1 MQRPNRTGTHIKVS
15 LGSILLAMLF
25 IVSTWAILTPG
36 ISDAFSQQTPVVDS
50 TREKKARTISWSEGP
65 VSLTEVWV
73 ETTQGTRRL
82 GTFLG
87 RSRGLEWNL
96 TGDRLH
102 YIEQPLETKMIS
114 IPLVERR
121 VSPLFP
127 PRIWEIP
134 IGRGHIRTIPESS
147 VSDAGAGRTNTNTAD
162 AHGPASKETRAALQA
177 LGAAFQTAAMAYTA
191 LHQWDFEG
199 AAENYRRAASR
210 FAALPRK
217 FQGIGLY
224 REPLDEYVKELK
236 GRAIEARKH
245 GARWVC
251 RDHLR
256 IIADL
261 LRAFALDSDGS
272 RPENLPVLKSWAA
285 AQVSS
290 KEDLEVLNAL
300 FRSPA
305 DPESEREFSYFYRPD
320 ASRGEAILT
329 SFFYKGRLVELVH
342 DPDGDRI
349 QDRSIG
355 RVQVDSLLSV
365 GMALLEAENPLAPQ
379 ALEMVTRVAPRFAL
393 GHAKAG
399 YAYLESGQMDKALS
413 SFERATRLDH
423 RLAEAYNGLGLVFQ
437 ERPKAR
443 HDAIRYFQKALQY
456 DRDYVEARFNIAKIR
471 YALKEYDV
479 KSDSEKLL
487 VMDPTFG
494 PAHLLLGEWYETFQE
509 DYERAAL
516 HYAQY
521 MSLRPDDPQ
530 GRNRLAAV
538 YLKSREYARIVELL
552 EGYARQHPGDTEIL
566 PILAQACLKLDALDQ
581 ADTYF
586 KRYLESIN
594 VEERALFR
602 DISLVA
608 SEAEMAAF
616 EESPEAFKGAFLQ
629 RFWTEKEPDLTTA
642 ANERLLEHY
651 RRVWYARRNF
661 SGGRQ
666 PWDRRGDVYVRFGE
680 PDHRSRS
687 DMMNVE
693 QSLAVQR
700 VKERLARAIYG
711 TSVPAKYFLRSDEDV
726 DGIRHKAGD
735 YKLPAS
741 PFESIYPGPVYP
753 VQSLRQSLGEGPEF
767 SAKLADSPE
776 SNTHASDARPPT
788 NYRPVSS
795 QEDASMV
802 AWETWVYVDV
812 GGGIEITFTDEF
824 QNGIYDFA
832 PSPSDA
838 RIPVR
843 QQASLNRYNPRT
855 VTAQATSAAPNYF
868 RVQANTDPLTFY
880 YDLADFRQEDG
891 TAMEVY
897 FGVPHV
903 SGHFKE
909 EKNETRIEVE
919 RTVALLNKETGAIYR
934 RKGQVIFKNEG
945 DLTGRRDGFVPDMV
959 RVGLPAGSYLM
970 EIGVKD
976 LLSRKQGR
984 YRQDVIVEAYG
995 GQGLQISDL
1004 QLAWQIDKDHE
1015 KTVFSKGALR
1025 VIPMP
1030 TRSYGTGKSVFVYY
1044 EIYNLT
1050 RGEFGQTK
1058 YRVSYT
1064 IASEDTQGIAG
1075 TISSLFRWRAGK
1087 REELSVTYEQQGTEV
1102 QEAEYVELELEN
1114 RPAGK
1119 YLLKVTVA
1127 DVNSGETAEKDAG
1140 FVIAK

>member
-1 MQRPNRTGTHIKVS
+1 MQRPKPPYAHIKLFVC
-15 LGSILLAMLF
+15 SIALAILRM
-25 IVSTWAILTPG
+25 IPIWAIVTSG
-36 ISDAFSQQTPVVDS
+36 FSDAFSQPTFVVDS
-50 TREKKARTISWSEGP
+50 TKEKKAWTISWSEGP
-65 VSLTEVWV
+65 VSLSEVWV
-73 ETTQGTRRL
+73 ETSQGARRL

-87 RSRGLEWNL
+87 KSRGLKWNS

-134 IGRGHIRTIPESS
+134 VGRGSIRIVPESS
-147 VSDAGAGRTNTNTAD
+147 VSVAGAGRTNTYATD
-162 AHGPASKETRAALQA
+162 APGPASKEIMAALQA
-177 LGAAFQTAAMAYTA
+177 IGTAFHTTAQAYTA
-191 LHQWDFEG
+191 LHQWDFDY
-199 AAENYRRAASR
+199 ASKKYRLAASG
-210 FAALPRK
+210 FEALSR
-217 FQGIGLY
+217 QRGTIGLY
-224 REPLDEYVKELK
+224 PEPIAAYVRELK
-236 GRAIEARKH
+236 RRAIEARKD

-261 LRAFALDSDGS
+261 FRAFALDSDGR
-272 RPENLPVLKSWAA
+272 RPENLPVPKSWAA

-290 KEDLEVLNAL
+290 KEDLAVLNAL

-365 GMALLEAENPLAPQ
+365 GLALLEAGNPLAPQ

-399 YAYLESGQMDKALS
+399 YAYLESGQMDKALA

-479 KSDSEKLL
+479 KSDCEKLL
-487 VMDPTFG
+487 DMDPTFG
-494 PAHLLLGEWYETFQE
+494 PAYLLLGEWYETFHK

-521 MSLRPDDPQ
+521 MSLRPDDPR

-586 KRYLESIN
+586 KRFLESIS

-608 SEAEMAAF
+608 SENEMAAF

-629 RFWTEKEPDLTTA
+629 RFWTEKDPDLTTA

-711 TSVPAKYFLRSDEDV
+711 TSVPAKYFLRSGEDV
-726 DGIRHKAGD
+726 DGSRHKAGD

-767 SAKLADSPE
+767 SAKLADAPE

-855 VTAQATSAAPNYF
+855 VTAQATSATPNYF
-868 RVQANTDPLTFY
+868 RVQSNTDPLTFY

-891 TAMEVY
+891 TALEIY

-903 SGHFKE
+903 SGHFQE
-909 EKNETRIEVE
+909 EKKETRIEVE
-919 RTVALLNKETGAIYR
+919 RTVALLNKESGAIYR
-934 RKGQVIFKNEG
+934 RK
-945 DLTGRRDGFVPDMV
+945 
-959 RVGLPAGSYLM
+959 
-970 EIGVKD
+970 
-976 LLSRKQGR
+976 
-984 YRQDVIVEAYG
+984 
-995 GQGLQISDL
+995 
-1004 QLAWQIDKDHE
+1004 
-1015 KTVFSKGALR
+1015 
-1025 VIPMP
+1025 
-1030 TRSYGTGKSVFVYY
+1030 
-1044 EIYNLT
+1044 
-1050 RGEFGQTK
+1050 
-1058 YRVSYT
+1058 
-1064 IASEDTQGIAG
+1064 
-1075 TISSLFRWRAGK
+1075 RAGH
-1087 REELSVTYEQQGTEV
+1087 
-1102 QEAEYVELELEN
+1102 
-1114 RPAGK
+1114 
-1119 YLLKVTVA
+1119 
-1127 DVNSGETAEKDAG
+1127 
-1140 FVIAK
+1140 F

>member
-1 MQRPNRTGTHIKVS
+1 MVQT
-15 LGSILLAMLF
+15 IL
-25 IVSTWAILTPG
+25 IVGFL
-36 ISDAFSQQTPVVDS
+36 
-50 TREKKARTISWSEGP
+50 TISFADLSAKKTFMVTSTDEMHAWTVCWSKGT
-65 VSLTEVWV
+65 VSLTEVWI
-73 ETTQGTRRL
+73 ETIRGARRL
-82 GTFLG
+82 GVFLG
-87 RSRGLEWNL
+87 ESNGIEWNMK
-96 TGDRLH
+96 GDHLL
-102 YIEQPLETKMIS
+102 YSEQPLETKMIG
-114 IPLVERR
+114 IPIVERR
-121 VSPLFP
+121 ASVLAP
-127 PRIWEIP
+127 PRIWEIAVESASIRP
-134 IGRGHIRTIPESS
+134 IGTDRLNLEGIHGTDTHVIEAT
-147 VSDAGAGRTNTNTAD
+147 
-162 AHGPASKETRAALQA
+162 GPASKEIMAALQA
-177 LGAAFQTAAMAYTA
+177 IGTAFHTTAQAYTA
-191 LHQWDFEG
+191 LHQWDFDY
-199 AAENYRRAASR
+199 ASKKYRLAASG
-210 FAALPRK
+210 FEALSR
-217 FQGIGLY
+217 QRGTIGLY
-224 REPLDEYVKELK
+224 PEPIAACVRELK
-236 GRAIEARKH
+236 RRALEARKH

-272 RPENLPVLKSWAA
+272 RPENLLVLKSWAA

-329 SFFYKGRLVELVH
+329 SFFYKGRLVELVY

-855 VTAQATSAAPNYF
+855 VTAQATSATPNYF

-959 RVGLPAGSYLM
+959 RVGLPAGRYLM

-984 YRQDVIVEAYG
+984 YRQDVVVEAYG

-1004 QLAWQIDKDHE
+1004 QLAWQIEKDHE

-1087 REELSVTYEQQGTEV
+1087 REQLAVTYEQQGSAFHEV
-1102 QEAEYVELELEN
+1102 EYVELQLEN
-1114 RPAGK
+1114 RPPGK
-1119 YLLKVTVA
+1119 YLLKITVS
-1127 DVNSGETAEKDAG
+1127 DVNSGETAEKDAP

>member
-1 MQRPNRTGTHIKVS
+1 MQQPNPPGTHAT
-15 LGSILLAMLF
+15 LFFGSIRLAMLRL
-25 IVSTWAILTPG
+25 IPTWAIVTLG
-36 ISDAFSQQTPVVDS
+36 IPDAFSQPTFVVDS
-50 TREKKARTISWSEGP
+50 TKEKKAWTISWSEGP

-73 ETTQGTRRL
+73 ETSKSARRL

-87 RSRGLEWNL
+87 KSRGLEWNS

-134 IGRGHIRTIPESS
+134 IGRGSIRIVPESS
-147 VSDAGAGRTNTNTAD
+147 VSVAGAGRTNTYATD
-162 AHGPASKETRAALQA
+162 APGPASKETRAALQA
-177 LGAAFQTAAMAYTA
+177 LGAAFQAAAMAYTA

-199 AAENYRRAASR
+199 AAENYRRAASK
-210 FAALPRK
+210 FAALTRK
-217 FQGIGLY
+217 FQQMGLY
-224 REPLDEYVKELK
+224 REPIAAYVRELQER
-236 GRAIEARKH
+236 GREARKD

-290 KEDLEVLNAL
+290 KEDLAVLNAL

-329 SFFYKGRLVELVH
+329 SFFYKGRLVELVY

-711 TSVPAKYFLRSDEDV
+711 TSVPAKYFLKSNENAV
-726 DGIRHKAGD
+726 GVRHESGD
-735 YKLPAS
+735 YALEAS

-776 SNTHASDARPPT
+776 SNTHASDALPPT
-788 NYRPVSS
+788 NFRPVSS

-824 QNGIYDFA
+824 QNGIYDYA

-959 RVGLPAGSYLM
+959 RVGLPAGPYLM

-984 YRQDVIVEAYG
+984 YRQDVIVEAFG

-1075 TISSLFRWRAGK
+1075 TISSLFRWREGK
-1087 REELSVTYEQQGTEV
+1087 REQLAVTYEQQGSAFQEV
-1102 QEAEYVELELEN
+1102 EYVELQLEN

>member
-1 MQRPNRTGTHIKVS
+1 MRSERGSMSMKQLFRLAFFVAAFAAVYPLQELNAETPRS
-15 LGSILLAMLF
+15 L
-25 IVSTWAILTPG
+25 
-36 ISDAFSQQTPVVDS
+36 ISVA
-50 TREKKARTISWSEGP
+50 SEGGTAWALGLETGL
-65 VSLTEVWV
+65 VAITEIWV
-73 ETTQGTRRL
+73 ETEGGARRRL
-82 GTFLG
+82 GVFPG
-87 RSRGLEWNL
+87 KSNGLEWNAN
-96 TGDRLH
+96 GDRLH

-121 VSPLFP
+121 VTPLFP

-147 VSDAGAGRTNTNTAD
+147 VSDAGAGRTNTYTD
-162 AHGPASKETRAALQA
+162 DTHGPASKEITAALQG
-177 LGAAFQTAAMAYTA
+177 LGAAFQAAALAYTA
-191 LHQWDFEG
+191 LHQWDFDS

-210 FAALPRK
+210 FAALPRD
-217 FQGIGLY
+217 FEQIGLY
-224 REPLDEYVKELK
+224 REPIDEYVRNMKE
-236 GRAIEARKH
+236 RAIEARQD

-251 RDHLR
+251 RDHLQ

-261 LRAFALDSDGS
+261 LHAYALDSDGS
-272 RPENLPVLKSWAA
+272 RPENLLVLKSWAA
-285 AQVSS
+285 TQVSS

-329 SFFYKGRLVELVH
+329 SFFYKGRLVELVR

-349 QDRSIG
+349 QDGSIG
-355 RVQVDSLLSV
+355 RVRVDSLLSV
-365 GMALLEAENPLAPQ
+365 GMALLEAGNPLAPQ

-399 YAYLESGQMDKALS
+399 YAYLESGQMDKALA

-479 KSDSEKLL
+479 KSDCEKLL
-487 VMDPTFG
+487 DMDPTFG
-494 PAHLLLGEWYETFQE
+494 PAYLLLGEWYETFHK

-616 EESPEAFKGAFLQ
+616 EESPEAFKGEFLQ

-711 TSVPAKYFLRSDEDV
+711 TSVPAKYFLKSNENAV
-726 DGIRHKAGD
+726 GVRHESGD
-735 YKLPAS
+735 YAL
-741 PFESIYPGPVYP
+741 V
-753 VQSLRQSLGEGPEF
+753 
-767 SAKLADSPE
+767 
-776 SNTHASDARPPT
+776 
-788 NYRPVSS
+788 
-795 QEDASMV
+795 
-802 AWETWVYVDV
+802 
-812 GGGIEITFTDEF
+812 
-824 QNGIYDFA
+824 
-832 PSPSDA
+832 
-838 RIPVR
+838 
-843 QQASLNRYNPRT
+843 
-855 VTAQATSAAPNYF
+855 
-868 RVQANTDPLTFY
+868 PL
-880 YDLADFRQEDG
+880 
-891 TAMEVY
+891 
-897 FGVPHV
+897 
-903 SGHFKE
+903 
-909 EKNETRIEVE
+909 
-919 RTVALLNKETGAIYR
+919 
-934 RKGQVIFKNEG
+934 
-945 DLTGRRDGFVPDMV
+945 
-959 RVGLPAGSYLM
+959 
-970 EIGVKD
+970 
-976 LLSRKQGR
+976 
-984 YRQDVIVEAYG
+984 
-995 GQGLQISDL
+995 
-1004 QLAWQIDKDHE
+1004 
-1015 KTVFSKGALR
+1015 
-1025 VIPMP
+1025 
-1030 TRSYGTGKSVFVYY
+1030 
-1044 EIYNLT
+1044 
-1050 RGEFGQTK
+1050 
-1058 YRVSYT
+1058 
-1064 IASEDTQGIAG
+1064 
-1075 TISSLFRWRAGK
+1075 
-1087 REELSVTYEQQGTEV
+1087 
-1102 QEAEYVELELEN
+1102 
-1114 RPAGK
+1114 
-1119 YLLKVTVA
+1119 
-1127 DVNSGETAEKDAG
+1127 
-1140 FVIAK
+1140 